1 LNLPADFATVTVP
14 ATFAPGRI
22 TSFPSTT
29 TGAAT
34 DASTRSPTLLSLEL
48 TDWST
53 VTVIVVPGLITI
65 GGSGSGAAAC
75 SAVFAGLAPF
85 AALPVLLLFC
95 VEPQPYETS
104 KATPQIQRERES
116 LVGNGIKSITSEL
129 WVSANKGLVLTK
141 YQGHRVSGTVFSVYG
156 A

>member
-1 LNLPADFATVTVP
+1 SALPLNLPADFATVTVP
-14 ATFAPGRI
+14 ATLVPGRI
-22 TSFPSTT
+22 TSFPSPT

-34 DASTRSPTLLSLEL
+34 DASTLSPSLLSLEV

-53 VTVIVVPGLITI
+53 VTVIVVPALITI

-75 SAVFAGLAPF
+75 SAVAGLAPF

-104 KATPQIQRERES
+104 KAIPQIQGES
-116 LVGNGIKSITSEL
+116 D
-129 WVSANKGLVLTK
+129 
-141 YQGHRVSGTVFSVYG
+141 
-156 A
+156 